1 LSVNKVVVAGLFLTL
16 FWCLPFWQGITTAV
30 SIWLESDVFNHC
42 LFVLPGAFFLMYMNR
57 NKLSIN
63 EILPNLWVLPLCI
76 GCLVLYAIG
85 LAGQLQLF
93 MHIATF
99 SFLPLAIWAYIGN
112 KLAYKL
118 MFPLFFIL
126 FCIPIGEELVPNLQ
140 EITADLSVVMLN
152 WTSIPIYRSGLYIEI
167 PNGRFLVAEACSGI
181 SFLIASIVIGSLYSY
196 LNIRSTKRRILFVSI
211 SILFPIIA
219 NAIRVF
225 GIIVIAYLSDMEYAV
240 GADHLIYGWF
250 FFAFVLI
257 CLLGIGELVREKGGV
272 EEKSDTCN
280 AEITQSPKPNKI
292 KVLFAI
298 QGTVYLIFLWWFNNI
313 QHQLEIVS
321 EPTKIQLKL
330 EGAELL
336 EQHKIK
342 QSPWEPLFPES
353 FDTTKLI
360 IKADPLELDIFV
372 AWYPAGQGELISSLN
387 RFYQQERWTQESVTS
402 ISVSEKAKI
411 SLLTLVSANETRLL
425 SYWYVVDG
433 KIFGDQKLAKLY
445 EIYRVLLGEYRGGGV
460 VAISSSIE
468 RMSLQPYT
476 KEFEENIGK
485 LMPSLSQS
493 FEF

>member
-1 LSVNKVVVAGLFLTL
+1 LSVNKVFVAGLFLTL
-16 FWCLPFWQGITTAV
+16 FWCLLFWQGITTAV

-57 NKLSIN
+57 DKLSIN

-181 SFLIASIVIGSLYSY
+181 SFLISSLVIGSLYSY

-225 GIIVIAYLSDMEYAV
+225 GIIVIAYLSNMEYAV

-257 CLLGIGELVREKGGV
+257 CLLGIGELVREKGIV
-272 EEKSDTCN
+272 EEKSDTL
-280 AEITQSPKPNKI
+280 TPKMTKPLKTNKI

-353 FDTTKLI
+353 FDAAKLI
-360 IKADPLELDIFV
+360 INADPLELDIFV

-387 RFYQQERWTQESVTS
+387 RFYQQEHWTQESVTS
-402 ISVSEKAKI
+402 ISVSEKEKV

-425 SYWYVVDG
+425 SYWYIVDG

-468 RMSLQPYT
+468 RMSLDPYT
-476 KEFEENIGK
+476 KEFEKNIGK

>member
-1 LSVNKVVVAGLFLTL
+1 MSVNKVFVAGLFLTL
-16 FWCLPFWQGITTAV
+16 FWCLLFWQGITTAV

-57 NKLSIN
+57 DKLSIN

-181 SFLIASIVIGSLYSY
+181 SFLISSLVIGSLYSY

-225 GIIVIAYLSDMEYAV
+225 GIIVIAYLSNMEYAV

-257 CLLGIGELVREKGGV
+257 CLLGIGELVREKGIV
-272 EEKSDTCN
+272 EEKSDTL
-280 AEITQSPKPNKI
+280 TPKMTKPLKTNKI

-353 FDTTKLI
+353 FDAAKLI
-360 IKADPLELDIFV
+360 INADPLELDIFV

-387 RFYQQERWTQESVTS
+387 RFYQQEHWTQESVTS
-402 ISVSEKAKI
+402 ISVSEKEKV

-425 SYWYVVDG
+425 SYWYIVDG

-468 RMSLQPYT
+468 RMSLDPYT
-476 KEFEENIGK
+476 KEFEKNIGK

>member
-1 LSVNKVVVAGLFLTL
+1 
-16 FWCLPFWQGITTAV
+16 
-30 SIWLESDVFNHC
+30 
-42 LFVLPGAFFLMYMNR
+42 MNR
-57 NKLSIN
+57 DKLSIN

-181 SFLIASIVIGSLYSY
+181 SFLISSLVIGSLYSY

-225 GIIVIAYLSDMEYAV
+225 GIIVIAYLSNMEYAV

-257 CLLGIGELVREKGGV
+257 CLLGIGELVREKGIV
-272 EEKSDTCN
+272 EEKSDTL
-280 AEITQSPKPNKI
+280 TPKMTKPLKTNKI

-353 FDTTKLI
+353 FDAAKLI
-360 IKADPLELDIFV
+360 INADPLELDIFV

-387 RFYQQERWTQESVTS
+387 RFYQQEHWTQESVTS
-402 ISVSEKAKI
+402 ISVSEKEKV

-425 SYWYVVDG
+425 SYWYIVDG

-468 RMSLQPYT
+468 RMSLDPYT
-476 KEFEENIGK
+476 KEFEKNIGK